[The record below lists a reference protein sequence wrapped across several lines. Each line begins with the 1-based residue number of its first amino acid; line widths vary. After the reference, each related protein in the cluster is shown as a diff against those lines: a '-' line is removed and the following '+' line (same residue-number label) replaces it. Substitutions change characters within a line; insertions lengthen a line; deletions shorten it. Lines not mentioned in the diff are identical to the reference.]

1 MSGHSHNPHGSFK
14 HRSQYG
20 GTIWNAENRYYTQ
33 SLNSRSG
40 ESVRTQLINLAEM
53 CVTRLAIWIQWE
65 VPVAAERSHNFAWRS
80 WQGSP
85 IGINGKYR

>member
-33 SLNSRSG
+33 SSNSRSG
-40 ESVRTQLINLAEM
+40 ESVRTQLINLAENVCGKARHLDTM
-53 CVTRLAIWIQWE
+53 
-65 VPVAAERSHNFAWRS
+65 
-80 WQGSP
+80 GSA
-85 IGINGKYR
+85 GDR